1 MAMLSVLKDEV
12 IRLINDLSPEAL
24 VEVRQFVEMLKQKA
38 QSKPAPPP
46 VAIGGWLRGHRFSS
60 DDIAQ
65 ARAEMWARF
74 SSDPA

>member
-1 MAMLSVLKDEV
+1 
-12 IRLINDLSPEAL
+12 
-24 VEVRQFVEMLKQKA
+24 VEVRQFVEMLKQKTR
-38 QSKPAPPP
+38 SKPAPPP